1 MSCFTLNSS
10 EAIERKDVIERM
22 KKLRPSD
29 LVILIRKPDLGGE
42 YVLGMYSVEKD
53 ELDPDLRR
61 FKLWQ
66 ESFDDLNIYSETV
79 RCSPD
84 EPIRV
89 KRDATSIYVRRLNP
103 GGEVTK
109 VNQEDHLVWWA
120 ACEPG
125 LAGADPTTLRQAA
138 LARGYTTGLVEY
150 QEVLRAPRRR

>member
-1 MSCFTLNSS
+1 MLDSS
-10 EAIERKDVIERM
+10 KAIERKDVIERM
-22 KKLRPSD
+22 KKLRPAD

-42 YVLGMYSVEKD
+42 YLFGMYSVEQD
-53 ELDPDLRR
+53 EEDPDLRR

-89 KRDATSIYVRRLNP
+89 KRDATSIYVRRINP
-103 GGEVTK
+103 GGTVTK

-120 ACEPG
+120 ACVPG
-125 LAGADPTTLRQAA
+125 LAGVDPATLKKAA
-138 LARGYTTGLVEY
+138 LVRGYSTGLVEY
-150 QEVLRAPRRR
+150 QEVLYAPRR

>member
-1 MSCFTLNSS
+1 MLDSI
-10 EAIERKDVIERM
+10 EAIERKDVIERIR
-22 KKLRPSD
+22 KLRPAD

-42 YVLGMYSVEKD
+42 YLLGMYSIEKD
-53 ELDPDLRR
+53 KADPELRR

-79 RCSPD
+79 RCSTD

-109 VNQEDHLVWWA
+109 LNQEDHLVWWA
-120 ACEPG
+120 ACVPG
-125 LAGADPTTLRQAA
+125 LAGSDPATLKKAA

-150 QEVLRAPRRR
+150 QEVLKAPRR